1 MTHTRPDSDWYR
13 DLSLMAG
20 DVFYVMRT
28 APDQGLE
35 FMTDSVLDV
44 LGYSAQQMCDGGLDF
59 MLSIADPRDADDLLH
74 AVSIAP
80 GESHYLEM
88 RWQHATG
95 RVVVAQHWMRKVV
108 RPDGSE
114 AIEGNTREVTAL
126 RLLESELRESEDRFR
141 NAMEHAA
148 IGMCLVSP
156 AGQFLGVN
164 QALCELLDR
173 DEVTLRDTTWQ
184 TLTHPGDLHTDVSL
198 VDDVLSGRRD
208 SYRLLKRFLRPDQT
222 VVWGDIS
229 VSCVRDEGGRARY
242 LVTQI
247 VDVSAQMEVEQAL
260 RDSEAQYRRSEAAA
274 QADRARLQAV
284 MDAMVDPHFL
294 IGPIRDGAGEIVDF
308 RLKEANDAA
317 LAHTGITREQIL
329 DVTLQRMPGHGE
341 PFIDK
346 FARAIETGEALVEDA
361 AIFISPRHPDV
372 VRRFDIRAVRVGD
385 DLSLTMRDVTQR
397 EEAAKLIADSQER
410 YRLLAENATDMI
422 FRLDLHGIVEWVSQG
437 VTRILGGSAES
448 YLGRDIINLVAPVD
462 RESGLAAFREA
473 RDGLRSTMRLRLLD
487 SAGHPRWIEANLRVV
502 TGADG
507 VVHFVG
513 GCRDIQTEMEALAEL
528 DRRART
534 DQLTGLFNRDEALTR
549 LRILLSSER
558 GGPVAVAFC
567 DVDAFK
573 QVNDSLGHAAGDA
586 LLVETARRIRG
597 IVRDGDVIA
606 RVGGDEILVVLPGV
620 HTLEHALLIGE
631 KLRNCLHDPVET
643 ETGTVRSTLSVGI
656 TVALPG
662 EDAEDV
668 TSRADAAMYKAKQAG
683 RDRVMGA

>member
-44 LGYSAQQMCDGGLDF
+44 LGYSAQQMYDGGLDF

-294 IGPIRDGAGEIVDF
+294 IGPIRDDAGEIVDF

-317 LAHTGITREQIL
+317 LAPYRHHTRADPRRDIAA
-329 DVTLQRMPGHGE
+329 D
-341 PFIDK
+341 
-346 FARAIETGEALVEDA
+346 ARA
-361 AIFISPRHPDV
+361 R
-372 VRRFDIRAVRVGD
+372 
-385 DLSLTMRDVTQR
+385 
-397 EEAAKLIADSQER
+397 
-410 YRLLAENATDMI
+410 
-422 FRLDLHGIVEWVSQG
+422 
-437 VTRILGGSAES
+437 
-448 YLGRDIINLVAPVD
+448 
-462 RESGLAAFREA
+462 
-473 RDGLRSTMRLRLLD
+473 
-487 SAGHPRWIEANLRVV
+487 
-502 TGADG
+502 
-507 VVHFVG
+507 
-513 GCRDIQTEMEALAEL
+513 
-528 DRRART
+528 
-534 DQLTGLFNRDEALTR
+534 
-549 LRILLSSER
+549 
-558 GGPVAVAFC
+558 
-567 DVDAFK
+567 
-573 QVNDSLGHAAGDA
+573 
-586 LLVETARRIRG
+586 
-597 IVRDGDVIA
+597 
-606 RVGGDEILVVLPGV
+606 
-620 HTLEHALLIGE
+620 
-631 KLRNCLHDPVET
+631 
-643 ETGTVRSTLSVGI
+643 
-656 TVALPG
+656 
-662 EDAEDV
+662 
-668 TSRADAAMYKAKQAG
+668 
-683 RDRVMGA
+683 

>member
-294 IGPIRDGAGEIVDF
+294 IGPIRDDAGEIVDF

-558 GGPVAVAFC
+558 GVPVAVAFC